1 MAIKIVTDSA
11 SDMPVELAESLGI
24 KVVPVNVIFG
34 PEQFKDG
41 VELSADD
48 FYERLINGAHHP
60 TTSAPSIGEV
70 VQIYEQLSQDAD
82 GIVSIHVSSKL
93 SATYGVAEQAAA
105 QANVACPIKVIDSLQ
120 ASQGVSMSV
129 IAAAKVANSGADLDA
144 VVSTVMS
151 TVERSQCFV
160 LLDTL
165 EFLQRGGRIGK
176 ASALI
181 GTLLRIK
188 PMIIIRD
195 GEVDTLGKA
204 RTYSKG
210 VEFIKSTAKGF
221 GDADEI
227 SVIYSTEKEVAK
239 QLADSLSDLLPEG
252 KEPFIARIGPGVGT
266 HGGPRIVG
274 VALLQSAV

>member
-1 MAIKIVTDSA
+1 MTIKIVTDSA
-11 SDMPVELAESLGI
+11 SDMPVELADSLGI
-24 KVVPVNVIFG
+24 EVVPVNVIFG

-48 FYERLINGAHHP
+48 FYERLIDGEHHP

-70 VQIYEQLSQDAD
+70 VQIYEKLGQDAD

-105 QANVACPIKVIDSLQ
+105 QASVDCPIKVIDSLQ
-120 ASQGVSMSV
+120 ASQGVAMSV
-129 IAAAKVANSGADLDA
+129 IAAAKVANSGAGLDA
-144 VVSTVMS
+144 VVSTAMS

-176 ASALI
+176 ARALI

-188 PMIIIRD
+188 PMIIVRE

-210 VEFIKSTAKGF
+210 VEFLKNTAEGF

-227 SVIYSTEKEVAK
+227 SVIYSTEKEVAE
-239 QLADSLSDLLPEG
+239 QLARSLSDLLPEG

-266 HGGPRIVG
+266 HGGPRSVG